1 MQENN
6 IFYIRRNRFNNPKL
20 SEKNFSYIQ
29 LQKSF
34 KSIHLSK
41 ELFTNY
47 SSSMAAKKYTI
58 VKNVWKKYQE
68 KSNIIDL
75 YMNADELINENKKI
89 ERLKRIIEKNID
101 KSLTNNE
108 IIHNIY
114 KFKHKEDKEIQFY
127 FYYNGKILDLVLI
140 DLFHLGITASKNSRD
155 LSESNYLS
163 NKKNRVCLSH
173 IVKFS

>member
-114 KFKHKEDKEIQFY
+114 KFKHK
-127 FYYNGKILDLVLI
+127 
-140 DLFHLGITASKNSRD
+140 
-155 LSESNYLS
+155 
-163 NKKNRVCLSH
+163 
-173 IVKFS
+173 